1 MSLVPH
7 IEGHA
12 VTHNRMELQMTAIYE
27 TAYPRIKPDITINE
41 LENLY
46 TPSAAELKFVTKQRR
61 QPHAQ
66 YILLLLLKT
75 FQRLGYFILLKEVPY
90 SVKKHITKSIPNYS
104 FNEKKLNEY
113 DKSGARQRFLNILR
127 KYIKVNAFDKK
138 ARDLIDQITEQAAQT
153 KQELPD
159 IINIAIEELVR
170 KHYEL
175 PGFSS
180 LVRSAKKSRSRVNNN
195 YFKLISDSLT
205 PTLHIEINDLL
216 SATDIGPFTGW
227 NELKRE
233 PKKPTNKE
241 IRSYLDHIQWLQSWT
256 QKLPDINMIPVSK
269 RRQFMYEAR
278 ALDAADLKKMKSNKR
293 YALVVILLYSQL
305 YKATDNVMNILI
317 RKINN
322 MHTQSE
328 ERLKKYHV
336 DQVKRVEK
344 LISQFR
350 DVLNAFQSEKN
361 DQQRIK
367 DISQSFRSEPEQ
379 LLAECEEHMSYAG
392 NNYYPFMLSPY
403 QSLRPLL
410 LNCLKLVDLQS
421 TTKDQSIIK
430 AIKFILAN
438 RSSHKECLEL
448 LDINGKCNELKL
460 HWIPEKWRK
469 LVTGQSKVNAK
480 ITSVHRR
487 YFELCVLTQVA
498 RELRSADLIVADS
511 EEYNDFNTQ
520 LIKWEQYEEQMPAYC
535 EMLGLPTTTSNIVE
549 KLKQDLVNTASKLD
563 QSYPDNEWLTITSQ
577 GLTLHRHDKSS
588 KPDNLEKI
596 DGLIKQRLETKNILD
611 ILIESE
617 GWLNLHKKFSPIS
630 GFEGKIIDPRKRFIT
645 SLFCY
650 GCNLGPSQTAQ
661 SIKGLSRKQ
670 VAWLNLHHV
679 TEERLDKAIV
689 DVINS
694 YNKFRLP
701 NYWGTG
707 KHASADGTKWNLY
720 EQNLLSEYHIR
731 YGGYGG
737 IGYYHVSDKYI
748 ALFSHFI
755 PCGVYEAVY
764 ILDGMIKNESD
775 IQPDTIHG
783 DTQAQS
789 APVFGLAYLLGIDL
803 MPRIRNIKDLIFF
816 KPEKGIKYKHINRL
830 FKESINWQLIET
842 HMPDMLRIAL
852 SIKAGRLTPSAIL
865 RRLGTYSRK
874 NRVYFAFRE
883 LGRVIRTIFLLKYI
897 GDIELR
903 KTVHSATNKSEEFNN
918 FTKWLFFGGEGVIA
932 ENVRHEQ
939 NKIIKYNQL
948 VANLVILY
956 NVESMTSVLKAL
968 QKDGTTLNEKIL
980 GGLSP
985 YRTSHINR
993 FGDYTLDL
1001 RSSNY
1006 QPDYK
1011 TDFF

>member
-1 MSLVPH
+1 M
-7 IEGHA
+7 A
-12 VTHNRMELQMTAIYE
+12 AIYE
-27 TAYPRIKPDITINE
+27 TAYPRIKSDISPSE
-41 LENLY
+41 LDNIY
-46 TPSAAELKFVTKQRR
+46 TPSDAELRFASNQRR
-61 QPHAQ
+61 QPVAQ
-66 YILLLLLKT
+66 YALLLLLKT
-75 FQRLGYFILLKEVPY
+75 FQRLGYFVLLKEIPG
-90 SVKKHITKSIPNYS
+90 SIKKHIAKSVPNYS
-104 FNEKKLNEY
+104 YNQKKLNEY
-113 DKSGARQRFLNILR
+113 DQSGARQRYLNILR
-127 KYIKVNAFDKK
+127 KHFKVKAFDRTAK
-138 ARDLIDQITEQAAQT
+138 DLVTQTTEQAAET

-170 KHYEL
+170 QRYEL

-180 LVRSAKKSRSRVNNN
+180 LVRSAKKSRNRVNDDF
-195 YFKLISDSLT
+195 FKLICNSLDSELQRD
-205 PTLHIEINDLL
+205 INELL
-216 SATDIGPFTGW
+216 SCTDTGSFTAW

-241 IRSYLDHIQWLQSWT
+241 IKSYLKHIQWLQSWT
-256 QKLPDINMIPVSK
+256 QQLPSIEMIPVSK
-269 RRQFMYEAR
+269 RRQFMFEAR
-278 ALDAADLKKMKSNKR
+278 ALDAAGLKRLRSTKR

-305 YKATDNVMNILI
+305 YKATDDIVNILI
-317 RKINN
+317 RKIRNI
-322 MHTQSE
+322 HTQSE
-328 ERLKKYHV
+328 ERLKQYQL
-336 DQVKRVEK
+336 DQAKRVEK
-344 LISQFR
+344 LIAQFR
-350 DVLNAFQSEKN
+350 DVLNAFQNGEN

-367 DISQSFRSEPEQ
+367 GISQSFRSEPEQ

-410 LNCLKLVDLQS
+410 LNCLELVHLQS

-430 AIKFILAN
+430 AIEFILAN
-438 RSSHKECLEL
+438 RSSHKEKLEL
-448 LDINGKCNELKL
+448 LNSGGKCNELQL

-469 LVTGQSKVNAK
+469 LVTGKSKANTK
-480 ITSVHRR
+480 ITSIHRK

-498 RELRSADLIVADS
+498 RELRSADLIADDS
-511 EEYNDFNTQ
+511 DEYSDFNTQ
-520 LIKWEQYEEQMPAYC
+520 LISWEEYEKQIAPYC
-535 EMLGLPTTTSNIVE
+535 EMLGLPTTTSGITE
-549 KLKQDLVNTASKLD
+549 KLKQNLVNTASQLD

-577 GLTLHRHDKSS
+577 GLTLHQHDKSS

-596 DGLIKQRLETKNILD
+596 DELIKHKLETKNILD
-611 ILIESE
+611 ILVESE

-630 GFEGKIIDPRKRFIT
+630 GFEGKIADPRKRFIT
-645 SLFCY
+645 TLFCY

-689 DVINS
+689 DVINM

-701 NYWGTG
+701 NYWGSG

-816 KPEKGIKYKHINRL
+816 KPEKGIIYKHINSL
-830 FKESINWQLIET
+830 FNESINWCLIET

-852 SIKAGRLTPSAIL
+852 SIKAGKLTPSDIL

-883 LGRVIRTIFLLKYI
+883 LGRVVRTIFLLKYI

-903 KTVHSATNKSEEFNN
+903 KTVQSATNKSEEFNN

-932 ENVRHEQ
+932 ENVRYEQ

-956 NVESMTSVLKAL
+956 NVEAMTGVLKTL
-968 QKDGTTLNEKIL
+968 QGDGITLDEKIL
-980 GGLSP
+980 AGLSP

-1006 QPDYK
+1006 KPNYQ